1 MLCGSLDSGMD
12 LVYNYSMTSAEDP
25 NPYGF
30 LKSLSE
36 GQEWISTLENELIHL
51 LNDVLTY
58 KDVLTETS
66 LNALYYTIAKT
77 EEAIQRLEI
86 EIKMF
91 EE

>member
-1 MLCGSLDSGMD
+1 MSED
-12 LVYNYSMTSAEDP
+12 NDP

-30 LKSLSE
+30 LKSLPE
-36 GQEWISTLENELIHL
+36 GLGWISRLENELIQL
-51 LNDVLTY
+51 LDDVIKH
-58 KDVLTETS
+58 KDVLSEIS